1 MGPVELVVAVAQVNP
16 RLGDVELNLALYEDR
31 VRAARERG
39 ADLVVFP
46 ELSLTGYFLKD
57 MVSTVALR
65 LDAPEMD
72 RLRALSRGGALVVGF
87 VEETADYRFFNSA
100 AYLEDGEIRY
110 VHRKAYLPTYGLF
123 DEGRYFARGDRIRSF
138 ATRRGQSAVLICEDL
153 WHPSTVYLVALDH
166 ALLVICPSSS
176 PLRGLSD
183 GQEQDDNA
191 RYWELLNRM
200 YAQTYALFV
209 VYANRVGFEDGV
221 GFWGGSEIIDPT
233 GTRLAKAKY
242 YEEDLITAPINLKV
256 ARRQRLAAPLLR
268 DEDLDLTI
276 HELVRIRD
284 RQGASGDGEEE

>member
-1 MGPVELVVAVAQVNP
+1 MGPIEFVVAVAQVNP
-16 RLGDVELNLALYEDR
+16 RLGDVEFNLDLYEER
-31 VRAARERG
+31 VRAARARG

-46 ELSLTGYFLKD
+46 ELSLSGYFLKD

-65 LDAPEMD
+65 IDAPEIA
-72 RLRALSRGGALVVGF
+72 RLRTLSRGGAIVAGF

-138 ATRRGQSAVLICEDL
+138 ATQRGQSAMLICEDF
-153 WHPSTVYLVALDH
+153 WHPSAVYLVALDH

-176 PLRGLSD
+176 PLRGVSD
-183 GQEQDDNA
+183 DREQDDNA
-191 RYWELLNRM
+191 RYWELLIRM

-209 VYANRVGFEDGV
+209 VYANRAGFEDGV
-221 GFWGGSEIIDPT
+221 GFWGGSEIVDPT
-233 GTRLAKAKY
+233 GARLAKAKY
-242 YEEDLITAPINLKV
+242 YEEDMIVAPVNLKA

-284 RQGASGDGEEE
+284 RQGAGGDDAGK